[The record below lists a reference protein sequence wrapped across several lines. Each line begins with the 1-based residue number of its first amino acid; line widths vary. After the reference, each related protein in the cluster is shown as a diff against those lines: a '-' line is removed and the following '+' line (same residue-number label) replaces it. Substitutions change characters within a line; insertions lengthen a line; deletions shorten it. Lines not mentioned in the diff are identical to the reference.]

1 MAILVQPQNR
11 EKELKTILDNY
22 KKFINHTYWL
32 SDILQKD
39 GIQNSWGA
47 RVGKGKNWTC
57 KIFYSKKNDYDIA
70 GIIDHGTTGLT
81 GIIPN
86 NESDIRRALDEN
98 NPYIEKERL
107 SAFLSQDWSSKSW
120 ADLGSRGRG
129 KAIFIASSKEKRI
142 YFDSLRVTDN
152 RYVFGSIYLDKNTKE
167 IKEEILSDEQ
177 AYNKIKQTFGNNI
190 KSLKDY
196 GTRIFIIK
204 PDEKLIEAITQGYID
219 DFIKSTWWEI
229 LEKYKA
235 SIEIVLNGK
244 SRIIEN
250 SQILPVNKMQIKES
264 YHSGLIRLPKNNELK
279 IKNIALCY
287 LGDKDIPE
295 FYKGISIQR
304 GGMAIERYQT
314 EKLLDEEF
322 SNKIFGSIEMESELE
337 SEMHK
342 HEGPE
347 HCDFRWVENPP
358 AIILK
363 LIKQEIKKFAQK
375 FKLIEYEDIHVDKKQ
390 RETELNTLKELND
403 FANKIGLKG
412 LGWKNKKRNVE
423 NRDDNKL
430 IRLSFSDFEL
440 PGTTPRV
447 EIGNL
452 IKGAYVK
459 PINQTDKSIQVL
471 VRIFILNESK
481 KELSLQEK
489 VIPLSKTTVEKIGW
503 DEIKINEIYTP
514 GKYTIKAKLIS
525 LENINI
531 NEEINYEKGDEI
543 YITSRSFYVGVDPKS
558 KGLFEDIKAQKDLS
572 KDKFIWVEES
582 NSGEGFVL
590 FYNLLHPIIKKLID
604 KDQDTLKEQWIREG
618 LIYLLQIRF
627 SEDQNLLKE
636 NLKPVYFNEKSLKEN
651 GISEI
656 IKILLKHRSIFLWDR
671 EK

>member
-11 EKELKTILDNY
+11 EKELKTILDGY

-32 SDILQKD
+32 SDIFQKD

-47 RVGKGKNWTC
+47 RIGKGKNWSC

-70 GIIDHGTTGLT
+70 GLIDHGTTGLT
-81 GIIPN
+81 GTIPN

-98 NPYIEKERL
+98 NSSRDEERL

-120 ADLGSRGRG
+120 TDLGSRGRG

-142 YFDSLRVTDN
+142 YFDSLRVTDK

-167 IKEEILSDEQ
+167 IKEEILSDEH
-177 AYNKIKQTFGNNI
+177 AYKKIKETFGNNI
-190 KSLKDY
+190 QSLKDY
-196 GTRIFIIK
+196 GTRIFIIR
-204 PDEKLIEAITQGYID
+204 PEEELIEAISNSHID

-244 SRIIEN
+244 SRKIEN
-250 SQILPVNKMQIKES
+250 CQILPVNKMQIKET
-264 YHSGLIRLPKNNELK
+264 YHSGLIKLPKNNELK
-279 IKNIALCY
+279 IKNISLCY

-314 EKLLDEEF
+314 EKLIDEEF
-322 SNKIFGSIEMESELE
+322 SEKIFGSIEMESELE

-363 LIKQEIKKFAQK
+363 IIKQEIKKFAQK
-375 FKLIEYEDIHVDKKQ
+375 FKLIEYENIHVDKKQ

-412 LGWKNKKRNVE
+412 LGWKNKKRDVE
-423 NRDDNKL
+423 KRDDNKQL
-430 IRLSFSDFEL
+430 RLSFSDFEL
-440 PGTTPRV
+440 PGISPRV
-447 EIGNL
+447 EVGDL

-459 PINQTDKSIQVL
+459 PINETDKNIQVL

-481 KELSLQEK
+481 KELCIQEK
-489 VIPLSKTTVEKIGW
+489 VIKLSNTTIEKIGW
-503 DEIKINEIYTP
+503 EEIKISEIYTL
-514 GKYTIKAKLIS
+514 GKYIIRAKLIS

-531 NEEINYEKGDEI
+531 KDEINYEKGDEI
-543 YITSRSFYVGVDPKS
+543 YIASRSFYVGIDPKS

-572 KDKFIWVEES
+572 KDKYIWVEES
-582 NSGEGFVL
+582 NSGEGFIL
-590 FYNLLHPIIKKLID
+590 YYNLLHPIIKKLMD
-604 KDQDTLKEQWIREG
+604 KDQDSLKELWIREG

-627 SEDQNLLKE
+627 SEDQSLLKE
-636 NLKPVYFNEKSLKEN
+636 NQKPVYFNEKNLKEN
-651 GISEI
+651 SLNVI
-656 IKILLKHRSIFLWDR
+656 INIILKHRSIFLWGR